1 MKFRKMFLALSI
13 LFVAVLPGNVFSAA
27 RDYPNRQI
35 EIVVPMAPGGTTDV
49 CVRILSEELSK
60 NLGVPVIVS
69 NKPGGSGAAAAEY
82 VAKAKP
88 DGYTL
93 LSPTNTVFVTLPLT
107 VPSVSYKWSDFVP
120 IIRVANIPLIIFTKA
135 ESPFNSMA
143 DIAAYARKNPGK
155 LNCGLVGAGSTTHF
169 DFELWRGK
177 EGVDIG
183 FIPYQG
189 GGPLLTAQLGGHVDF
204 GVINLPPIYGL
215 VKSGKIKLIAATG
228 KLKEFPQVPTFAEIG
243 FPECNIGVWVAL
255 VAPGK
260 TPKEI
265 ADILAK
271 ASLKVLQNPVVIDK
285 MEKLSYT
292 VEAMD
297 AKTFSTAM
305 SNEIKLLSPI
315 KEKVLK
321 SIEGK

>member
-1 MKFRKMFLALSI
+1 
-13 LFVAVLPGNVFSAA
+13 
-27 RDYPNRQI
+27 
-35 EIVVPMAPGGTTDV
+35 MAPGGTTDV
-49 CVRILSEELSK
+49 CIRILSEEISK
-60 NLGVPVIVS
+60 ELGVPVVVS
-69 NKPGGSGAAAAEY
+69 NKAGGSGAAAAES

-93 LSPTNTVFVTLPLT
+93 LSPTNTVFVTLPMT
-107 VPSVSYKWSDFVP
+107 IPNVTYKWSDFVP
-120 IIRVANIPLIIFTKA
+120 IIRIANIPLIIFTKT

-215 VKSGKIKLIAATG
+215 VKSGKVKLIATTG
-228 KLKEFPQVPTFAEIG
+228 KLKEFPQVPTFAGIG

-265 ADILAK
+265 ADALAK
-271 ASLKVLQNPVVIDK
+271 ASLKVLQNPAIIDK

-297 AKTFSTAM
+297 ARTLSTAIE
-305 SNEIKLLSPI
+305 NEIKVLSPI
-315 KEKVLK
+315 KEKVVKALEEK
-321 SIEGK
+321 

>member
-1 MKFRKMFLALSI
+1 MKIQKMLWVFSI
-13 LFVAVLPGNVFSAA
+13 LIIVFPGIVFSAA
-27 RDYPNRQI
+27 RDFPNRQI

-49 CVRILSEELSK
+49 CIRILSEELSK
-60 NLGVPVIVS
+60 DLGVPVIVS
-69 NKPGGSGAAAAEY
+69 NKAGGSGAAAAEY

-107 VPSVSYKWSDFVP
+107 IPNVTYKWSDFVP
-120 IIRVANIPLIIFTKA
+120 IIRIANIPLLIFTKT

-215 VKSGKIKLIAATG
+215 VKSGKIKLIATTS

-265 ADILAK
+265 ADVLAK
-271 ASLKVLQNPVVIDK
+271 ASLKVLQNPAVIDK

-297 AKTFSTAM
+297 ARTLSTAII
-305 SNEIKLLSPI
+305 NEIKVLSPI

-321 SIEGK
+321 ALYEK

>member
-1 MKFRKMFLALSI
+1 
-13 LFVAVLPGNVFSAA
+13 
-27 RDYPNRQI
+27 
-35 EIVVPMAPGGTTDV
+35 
-49 CVRILSEELSK
+49 
-60 NLGVPVIVS
+60 
-69 NKPGGSGAAAAEY
+69 
-82 VAKAKP
+82 
-88 DGYTL
+88 
-93 LSPTNTVFVTLPLT
+93 
-107 VPSVSYKWSDFVP
+107 
-120 IIRVANIPLIIFTKA
+120 
-135 ESPFNSMA
+135 MA

-215 VKSGKIKLIAATG
+215 VKSGKIKLIATTG

-265 ADILAK
+265 ADALAK
-271 ASLKVLQNPVVIDK
+271 ASLKVLQNPAVIDK
-285 MEKLSYT
+285 LEKLSYT

-297 AKTFSTAM
+297 ARTLSTAII
-305 SNEIKLLSPI
+305 NEIKVLSPI

-321 SIEGK
+321 ALYEK